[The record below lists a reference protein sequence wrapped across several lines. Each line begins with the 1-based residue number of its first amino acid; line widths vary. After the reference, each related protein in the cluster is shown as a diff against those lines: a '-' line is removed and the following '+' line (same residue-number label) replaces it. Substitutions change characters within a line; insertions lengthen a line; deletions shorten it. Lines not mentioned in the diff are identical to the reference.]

1 MKNKYLFDANKE
13 TLLKNTELD
22 IAEAKKIPADQLS
35 DYSNSV
41 SECDEIME
49 ERKKDESNYMERMK
63 EFLQKLFATK
73 DNGDLHS
80 EIKKMYRKL
89 YHAIAYQEDAI
100 NKMNE
105 SAEIMGQ
112 ICADLCVIYRKW
124 ETIKAYQ
131 RIISLIRLFITE
143 IDHLKMAY
151 IVQYP
156 LICNLEFGINHLM

>member
-1 MKNKYLFDANKE
+1 MKNKYLFDQNKE
-13 TLLKNTELD
+13 ELLKNTELNVS
-22 IAEAKKIPADQLS
+22 EAKKIPADQLS
-35 DYSNSV
+35 DYSNAV

-73 DNGDLHS
+73 DNDDLHP

-89 YHAIAYQEDAI
+89 YHAIAYKKDAI

-112 ICADLCVIYRKW
+112 ICADLCVIYRK
-124 ETIKAYQ
+124 
-131 RIISLIRLFITE
+131 
-143 IDHLKMAY
+143 
-151 IVQYP
+151 
-156 LICNLEFGINHLM
+156 

>member
-1 MKNKYLFDANKE
+1 MQQNVSAQIIKIKKYIVNINKPNQEKRNNTMKNKYLFDKNKE
-13 TLLKNTELD
+13 TLLKNTELNT
-22 IAEAKKIPADQLS
+22 AEVKKIPADQLS
-35 DYSNSV
+35 DYSNAV

-73 DNGDLHS
+73 DNDDLHP

-112 ICADLCVIYRKW
+112 ICADLCVIYRK
-124 ETIKAYQ
+124 
-131 RIISLIRLFITE
+131 
-143 IDHLKMAY
+143 
-151 IVQYP
+151 
-156 LICNLEFGINHLM
+156 

>member
-1 MKNKYLFDANKE
+1 MKNKYLFDENKE
-13 TLLKNTELD
+13 TLLKNTELN

-73 DNGDLHS
+73 DNDDLHP

-100 NKMNE
+100 NKMTE

-112 ICADLCVIYRKW
+112 ICADLCVIYRK
-124 ETIKAYQ
+124 
-131 RIISLIRLFITE
+131 
-143 IDHLKMAY
+143 
-151 IVQYP
+151 
-156 LICNLEFGINHLM
+156 

>member
-1 MKNKYLFDANKE
+1 MKNKYLFDQNKE
-13 TLLKNTELD
+13 ELLKNTELNVS
-22 IAEAKKIPADQLS
+22 EAKKIPADQLS
-35 DYSNSV
+35 DYSNAV

-73 DNGDLHS
+73 DNDDLHP

-89 YHAIAYQEDAI
+89 YYAIAYKEDAI

-112 ICADLCVIYRKW
+112 ICADLCVIYRK
-124 ETIKAYQ
+124 
-131 RIISLIRLFITE
+131 
-143 IDHLKMAY
+143 
-151 IVQYP
+151 
-156 LICNLEFGINHLM
+156 

>member
-1 MKNKYLFDANKE
+1 MQQQNVSAQLLKLKKIHYKNKPSHKRKEEIPMNNKYLFDQNKE
-13 TLLKNTELD
+13 ILLKNTELD

-35 DYSNSV
+35 DYSNAV

-73 DNGDLHS
+73 DNPNLHP

-100 NKMNE
+100 NKMND

-112 ICADLCVIYRKW
+112 ICADLCVIYRK
-124 ETIKAYQ
+124 
-131 RIISLIRLFITE
+131 
-143 IDHLKMAY
+143 
-151 IVQYP
+151 
-156 LICNLEFGINHLM
+156 

>member
-1 MKNKYLFDANKE
+1 MKNKYLFDQNKE
-13 TLLKNTELD
+13 ELLKNTELNVS
-22 IAEAKKIPADQLS
+22 EAKKIPADQLS
-35 DYSNSV
+35 DYSNAV

-73 DNGDLHS
+73 DNDDLHP

-89 YHAIAYQEDAI
+89 YHAIAYKEDAI

-112 ICADLCVIYRKW
+112 KVRKNKRRTREIY
-124 ETIKAYQ
+124 
-131 RIISLIRLFITE
+131 L
-143 IDHLKMAY
+143 
-151 IVQYP
+151 
-156 LICNLEFGINHLM
+156 